1 MIALIKRDLMLSVR
15 AGGGFGLALV
25 FFLIVIALVPFGI
38 GADPAV
44 LARIAPGMIWVS
56 VLLASILTLDRMY
69 SSDFEDG
76 SLAALATSSMPLE
89 TVFLAKSIVHWLTTG
104 LPLTVA
110 AMALGFLLY
119 LPEEA
124 RLPLLLGLLVGSPA
138 LSLIGGFGASL
149 TFGLKRGGLLLSVLT
164 LPMCVPT
171 LMMAN
176 LAASRTAADLDASF
190 AYLLLAAI
198 SLGSFALLPFAG
210 AAAIRANL
218 R

>member
-89 TVFLAKSIVHWLTTG
+89 TVFLAKSIVHWLTTC

>member
-119 LPEEA
+119 LPQEA